1 MTNNFFFFDWECS
14 YVLIQYAV
22 IFYPTVIPKDPLQR
36 PNGIEVIDLD
46 GDGTTTVLHI
56 PTVSDQ
62 IVDSLTAH
70 KNEVRTRN
78 CQI

>member
-1 MTNNFFFFDWECS
+1 M
-14 YVLIQYAV
+14 
-22 IFYPTVIPKDPLQR
+22 IFYPTVIPKDHLQR

-62 IVDSLTAH
+62 IMAAH
-70 KNEVRTRN
+70 KNEVRARN
-78 CQI
+78 CQIQFLPLFSPTSAAA

>member
-1 MTNNFFFFDWECS
+1 M
-14 YVLIQYAV
+14 
-22 IFYPTVIPKDPLQR
+22 IFYPTVIPKDHLQR

-70 KNEVRTRN
+70 KNEVRPRN
-78 CQI
+78 C

>member
-1 MTNNFFFFDWECS
+1 M
-14 YVLIQYAV
+14 
-22 IFYPTVIPKDPLQR
+22 IFYPTVSPKDHLQR

-70 KNEVRTRN
+70 KNEVRARN
-78 CQI
+78 C

>member
-1 MTNNFFFFDWECS
+1 MNCPHSVSCNLLS
-14 YVLIQYAV
+14 
-22 IFYPTVIPKDPLQR
+22 TVIPKDHLQR

-62 IVDSLTAH
+62 IMDSLTAH
-70 KNEVRTRN
+70 KNEVRTKN
-78 CQI
+78 C